1 MRWLLTVA
9 LLAGCDGAILGR
21 GGLGL
26 PNLPGTTPPDPT
38 NPVPTKP
45 EADPREARCQN
56 ELGAAWGPLRRVTHE
71 EYDNSVGALLRTT
84 LRPSSAF
91 PSQARSNGFTTGSAQ
106 QTVGELQAEAY
117 FDAAELIAADV
128 VKNVPALLQCDVASV
143 GQAECGRR
151 FVTRFVTAAF
161 RRPLTTDE
169 AASYQALM
177 TTATTQLGFPGAL
190 ETVVFAVLQSPHFLY
205 HVELGPEVVPG
216 VLKLD
221 GASVAARLATALWQS
236 MPDDTLVMAAA
247 RGELDEPAGISA
259 QARRMVEDPKAR
271 PVLVRLYS
279 EFTRANELDD
289 VTKDAARF
297 PNWSSLRTSM
307 KEENERFLTSVL
319 FDGEGSV
326 ESLFTARHTF
336 VDATLAQHY
345 GLPPVTGWQRV
356 SLAGTKR
363 LGLLTQGAVL
373 SVSAK
378 TNQSSPT
385 QRGLFIRENVLCN
398 PPPPPP
404 QNANIVPPDIKPGV
418 PTRQRFA
425 EHSTNPECAGCHLL
439 MDPIGLGFEHF
450 DAVGGWRDRDEGVP
464 VDATGE
470 VFGTSAAG
478 AFDGVEQLA
487 TKLSTS
493 RDVNACMGKQTFRFL
508 IARHEF
514 DADTCSLYRLEKSFG
529 DGPVSLKELV
539 VGLTTS
545 DAFRYRKVNP

>member
-1 MRWLLTVA
+1 MRWFLTLA
-9 LLAGCDGAILGR
+9 LLAGCDGAILGHAADR
-21 GGLGL
+21 AV
-26 PNLPGTTPPDPT
+26 PRPGTKADPT
-38 NPVPTKP
+38 IPDPTKP
-45 EADPREARCQN
+45 EPDPREARCQN
-56 ELGAAWGPLRRVTHE
+56 ELAAAWGPLRRVTHE

-84 LRPSSAF
+84 LRPSSGF
-91 PSQARSNGFTTGSAQ
+91 PAQARSNGFTTGSAQ

-117 FDAAELIAADV
+117 FDAAERIASDV
-128 VKNVPALLQCDVASV
+128 VKNVPVLLQCDVASV

-161 RRPLTTDE
+161 RRPLTTEE
-169 AASYQALM
+169 AASYQSLM
-177 TTATTQLGFPGAL
+177 TTATTQLGFDGAL
-190 ETVVFAVLQSPHFLY
+190 ETVVFAVLQSPNFLY
-205 HVELGPEVVPG
+205 HVELGPEVAPG
-216 VLKLD
+216 VRKLD
-221 GASVAARLATALWQS
+221 GPSVAARLATALWQS
-236 MPDDTLVMAAA
+236 MPDDALLMAAA

-279 EFTRANELDD
+279 EFTRANELDG

-297 PNWSSLRTSM
+297 PNWSALRTSM
-307 KEENERFLTSVL
+307 KEENERFLDSVL
-319 FDGEGSV
+319 FEGEGSV

-356 SLAGTKR
+356 SLTGTKR

-450 DAVGGWRDRDEGVP
+450 DAVGAWRDRDEGVA

-470 VFGTSAAG
+470 VLGTSAAG
-478 AFDGVEQLA
+478 TFDGVEQLA
-487 TKLSTS
+487 TRLSTS
-493 RDVNACMGKQTFRFL
+493 RDVAACMGKQTFRFL

-529 DGPVSLKELV
+529 AGPVSLKELV